1 MTSRLLGYLQ
11 LAIVLYNSVARGQM
25 ILSPSDTM
33 VISNANVSPDG
44 VTRSAVVVNG
54 VHPGP
59 VLIGEKDD
67 VFAINV
73 VNELTDPTM
82 LRSTSVHWH
91 GLFQRGT
98 NWADGAEGVNQCPI
112 SPERSFLYRF
122 SPAGHAGTFW
132 YHSHFGTQYCDGLRG
147 PMVVYDPD
155 DPYKNEYD
163 VDDVNTIIT
172 LADWYHTP
180 APSIRG
186 PFFPDSTLI
195 NGIGRTPGG
204 PKVDLAVVNV
214 EAGKKYRFRIVS
226 LACDVNFQFSIDKHK
241 LTIIEADG
249 QLTDP
254 LEVDRIQI
262 FTGQRYSVILNANQT
277 PDVYRIRA
285 IPNAGVH
292 GLTDTTAGGVNSAIL
307 RYANAEAT
315 ELPQEDELPSNLVDL
330 QEWMLHAYA
339 GGDPA
344 APGRPEAGGADV
356 RIPLRFTFSGGRF
369 FVNGTAYSSPSVPTL
384 LQIMSGANPGELLPE
399 NSIYYL
405 PRNQVIEVEIP
416 SAGISASGPHPF
428 HIHGHAFSVIR
439 SAGNTS
445 YNYVNPV
452 KRDVVNIGG
461 DSDLVT
467 IRFVTDNP
475 GPWFFHCH
483 IEPHLVGGLAIVFA
497 EAMKD
502 TMSANPDVPDEWKD
516 LCDIYDK
523 LEPSLTSLSIIR
535 RAEPTDLSAKFRGLY

>member
-1 MTSRLLGYLQ
+1 MSTRLVAYLQ
-11 LAIVLYNSVARGQM
+11 LAISLYQSVARGQAV
-25 ILSPSDTM
+25 LNPSDTM

-44 VTRSAVVVNG
+44 VPRSAVVVNG

-59 VLIGEKDD
+59 VLVGQKDD
-67 VFAINV
+67 NFAINV

-112 SPERSFLYRF
+112 APERSFLYRF

-147 PMVVYDPD
+147 PMVVYDPE
-155 DPYKNEYD
+155 DPYKDEYD

-186 PFFPDSTLI
+186 AFRPDATLI
-195 NGIGRTPGG
+195 NGLGRTPGG
-204 PKVDLAVVNV
+204 PPVDLAVVNV
-214 EAGKKYRFRIVS
+214 QEGQKYRFRIVS
-226 LACDVNFQFSIDKHK
+226 LACDVNFQFSIDGHK
-241 LTIIEADG
+241 LTVIEADG

-262 FTGQRYSVILNANQT
+262 FTGQRYSVILHANQA
-277 PDVYRIRA
+277 PNNYRIRA
-285 IPNAGVH
+285 IPNAGVA
-292 GLTDTTAGGVNSAIL
+292 GLTGTVDGGVNSAIL
-307 RYANAEAT
+307 RYAGAPVAEPTT
-315 ELPQEDELPSNLVDL
+315 EAPSNMIDL
-330 QEWMLHAYA
+330 SESQLHAYA

-356 RIPLRFTFSGGRF
+356 TIPLRFTFSGGRF
-369 FVNGTAYSSPSVPTL
+369 FVNGTSYTSPSVPTL
-384 LQIMSGANPGELLPE
+384 LQIMNGANPGELLPE
-399 NSIYYL
+399 NSVYYL
-405 PRNQVIEVEIP
+405 PRNQVVEVEIP
-416 SAGISASGPHPF
+416 STGISGSGPHPF
-428 HIHGHAFSVIR
+428 HLHGHAFSVVR
-439 SAGNTS
+439 SAGNSS

-452 KRDVVNIGG
+452 KRDVVSMGG

-497 EAMKD
+497 EAMED
-502 TMSANPDVPDEWKD
+502 TAAAHPDIPTEWRD
-516 LCDIYDK
+516 LCDIHHD
-523 LEPSLTSLSIIR
+523 LDPSLTSVSIVR
-535 RAEPTDLSAKFRGLY
+535 RAEPTGLSAKFRGL